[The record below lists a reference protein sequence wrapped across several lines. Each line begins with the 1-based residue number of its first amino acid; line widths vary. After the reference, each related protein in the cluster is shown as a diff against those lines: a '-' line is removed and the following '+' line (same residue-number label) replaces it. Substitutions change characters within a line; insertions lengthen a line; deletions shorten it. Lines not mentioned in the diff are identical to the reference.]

1 MHFDQL
7 RMKCLLTQAEL
18 RVLKRILV
26 IVPYNK
32 NLKGGKISKKLNPQ
46 LWCAGQIVEQ
56 AGKLCKLV
64 IAKKSEKVKICR
76 GSEVY
81 SDSCNGD

>member
-18 RVLKRILV
+18 RVF
-26 IVPYNK
+26 VPYNK
-32 NLKGGKISKKLNPQ
+32 NLKEGKISNKLNPQ

-64 IAKKSEKVKICR
+64 TAKKSEKVKICR
-76 GSEVY
+76 GIEVY